1 MSDDIRAIKQPKL
14 GPEKLELLDGA
25 PVFDPSDLD
34 EAIIEVYKLP
44 GGEHVAV
51 YDYDAIVAHH
61 TKELGGTPTKDDDA
75 YEQAVEW
82 VDYNTCRAV
91 PYMGARAPII
101 VRKPFEGEL
110 EDDSDPDLEERFLVI
125 GGEKWLV
132 VECPH
137 DLPEFHP
144 NDLADSLVQ
153 A

>member
-1 MSDDIRAIKQPKL
+1 MSDDTRVIKQPKL
-14 GPEKLELLDGA
+14 GPEKLELLNGA

-44 GGEHVAV
+44 SGEHVAV
-51 YDYDAIVAHH
+51 YDYGAIVSYFV
-61 TKELGGTPTKDDDA
+61 KELGGDGTGDEGE

-91 PYMGARAPII
+91 SYMGARAPII

-110 EDDSDPDLEERFLVI
+110 EPDSDPDLEERALTI
-125 GGEKWLV
+125 DGEKWFV

-144 NDLADSLVQ
+144 NDLADSLMQ